1 MSSKA
6 ESQIASKLDVAK
18 LWVAGLVVAAGVV
31 AFYYFGDRS
40 LLLRVVGL
48 LVVVAIAITIALMT
62 AKGQDLWRFMQD
74 ARGELRKVDWP
85 TRAETV
91 QTSLA
96 VFAMVAVLG
105 VLLYLMDRFL
115 FWAVRL
121 LTGQGG

>member
-6 ESQIASKLDVAK
+6 ESQVASKLDVAK
-18 LWVAGLVVAAGVV
+18 LWLAGLLVVAGIA

-48 LVVVAIAITIALMT
+48 LVVVAVAAGVALMT
-62 AKGQDLWRFMQD
+62 AKGQDTWRFMQD

-105 VLLYLMDRFL
+105 VLLYLMDMFL
-115 FWAVRL
+115 FWAVRFV
-121 LTGQGG
+121 TGQGG

>member
-6 ESQIASKLDVAK
+6 ESQISSKLDVAK
-18 LWVAGLVVAAGVV
+18 LWLAGLVAAAGVV

-48 LVVVAIAITIALMT
+48 LVVAAVAVAIVLMT
-62 AKGQDLWRFMQD
+62 AKGQDVWRFMQD

-85 TRAETV
+85 TRTETV

-105 VLLYLMDRFL
+105 VVLWLMDMFL

-121 LTGQGG
+121 VTGQGG